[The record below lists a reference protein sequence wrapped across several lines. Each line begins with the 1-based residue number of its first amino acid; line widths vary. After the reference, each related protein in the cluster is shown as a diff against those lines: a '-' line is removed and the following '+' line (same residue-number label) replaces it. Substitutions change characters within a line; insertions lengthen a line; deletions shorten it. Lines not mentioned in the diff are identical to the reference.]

1 MRKLIRETIADAL
14 EFPKDAFLDLP
25 KIILT
30 GDKEV
35 YIENYKGIIEY
46 TDTLM
51 RLNTGFRLLK
61 IEGSTLSIKSIG
73 TDDITVTGKIQ
84 SVEFM

>member
-1 MRKLIRETIADAL
+1 MKIRETISDAL
-14 EFPKDAFLDLP
+14 ELPKDTFLDLP

-30 GDKEV
+30 GNREV

-51 RLNTGFRLLK
+51 RLNTGMRLLK
-61 IEGSTLSIKSIG
+61 ITGKALCIMSIG
-73 TDDITVTGKIQ
+73 ADDITVGGEIEA
-84 SVEFM
+84 VEFI